1 MQSLIF
7 NEEVLK
13 NNTIQ
18 INKKE
23 GIKSIEEI
31 DRQIKILEEK
41 LKNVKGT
48 ETEVYTRIVGYHR
61 DVKNWNKGKKEE
73 YNKRVTFDLK
83 LEKIKEKIDSSF
95 SDTTITENKD
105 DIPMNTEVAFYKV
118 FHSHLCRK
126 CPSVLEF
133 LRSLNI
139 PGEEIDISTESGLNS
154 SKKYN
159 IMSTPSVV
167 LFDKEDKIITI
178 VNGLEKLKKI
188 FSK

>member
-31 DRQIKILEEK
+31 DGQIKILEEK

-61 DVKNWNKGKKEE
+61 DVKNWNKGKK
-73 YNKRVTFDLK
+73 RGV
-83 LEKIKEKIDSSF
+83 
-95 SDTTITENKD
+95 
-105 DIPMNTEVAFYKV
+105 
-118 FHSHLCRK
+118 
-126 CPSVLEF
+126 
-133 LRSLNI
+133 
-139 PGEEIDISTESGLNS
+139 
-154 SKKYN
+154 
-159 IMSTPSVV
+159 
-167 LFDKEDKIITI
+167 
-178 VNGLEKLKKI
+178 
-188 FSK
+188 